1 MPNSDFENRPLEDL
15 LSAVTDAL
23 LAEADSQN
31 IEAIITR
38 SRVPRED
45 VRTYMQVINR
55 LHVALV
61 GVQPSRR
68 FVRRLKQDLIGA
80 PDRNVISRV
89 RHLPPRVQIAAGL
102 ALVAGF
108 MFLSRRRM
116 AHESRQESHETIPFV
131 Q

>member
-1 MPNSDFENRPLEDL
+1 MLHPDFENRPLEDL
-15 LSAVTDAL
+15 LAAVTDAM
-23 LAEADSQN
+23 LAESGQVD
-31 IEAIITR
+31 AIIGQ
-38 SRVPRED
+38 SKLPRED
-45 VRTYMQVINR
+45 IAAYIRVINR

-80 PDRNVISRV
+80 PERNVISRV

-116 AHESRQESHETIPFV
+116 IHEARQEGQEGIISI
-131 Q
+131 